1 MPTQASG
8 QITESGSES
17 EKSKRKTVLKLCIQ
31 YGYQLCLTFEL
42 KIFQT
47 KKAGIGKGV
56 CWIVGVINYVI
67 FLTIITK
74 FDFTCWKTISPLF
87 YKAKQTEWLLFDLSD
102 RDIEQIII
110 TCCKV
115 IKPL

>member
-42 KIFQT
+42 KNFQT

-56 CWIVGVINYVI
+56 CWIVGITNYVI
-67 FLTIITK
+67 YLTIIVR
-74 FDFTCWKTISPLF
+74 FDFTCGKTISPSF
-87 YKAKQTEWLLFDLSD
+87 YKAKLTEWLLFVLPKL
-102 RDIEQIII
+102 DIKQIITI
-110 TCCKV
+110 CCKV
-115 IKPL
+115 INVL

>member
-17 EKSKRKTVLKLCIQ
+17 EKSKRKTVLKLFIQ

-42 KIFQT
+42 KNFQT

-56 CWIVGVINYVI
+56 CWIVGMTNYVI
-67 FLTIITK
+67 YLTIIVR
-74 FDFTCWKTISPLF
+74 FDFTCRKTISPLF
-87 YKAKQTEWLLFDLSD
+87 YKALKAEWLLIVLSKS
-102 RDIEQIII
+102 DIKQIII
-110 TCCKV
+110 MCCKV
-115 IKPL
+115 MKML

>member
-17 EKSKRKTVLKLCIQ
+17 EKSKRKTVLKLFIQ

-42 KIFQT
+42 KNFQT

-56 CWIVGVINYVI
+56 CGIIGITNYAI
-67 FLTIITK
+67 YLTIIAK

-87 YKAKQTEWLLFDLSD
+87 YKVKRTEWLLFDLSD
-102 RDIEQIII
+102 RDIKQIIMI
-110 TCCKV
+110 C
-115 IKPL
+115 